1 MLISLQCTFI
11 SEPGLL
17 AQHREGFTARNEGP
31 HRANEA
37 VESYLLEEQRIG
49 RVSEFV
55 KPRSAADM
63 LLGSCYQYAF
73 QLNFLGLPL
82 SDEDQNEYVH
92 RVLDTLFAGIGNE

>member
-1 MLISLQCTFI
+1 M
-11 SEPGLL
+11 
-17 AQHREGFTARNEGP
+17 
-31 HRANEA
+31 
-37 VESYLLEEQRIG
+37 LEEQRIG